1 VAEQIYDDLSKSNI
15 RQCVT
20 RRPPAFP
27 AGHYWYR
34 GRHHGSGHPPKWIN
48 RFVNGKNENGLQST
62 SEESASD
69 CVSADQNEVD
79 GFIRG

>member
-1 VAEQIYDDLSKSNI
+1 MALAILQNGLTDLLM
-15 RQCVT
+15 
-20 RRPPAFP
+20 
-27 AGHYWYR
+27 GE
-34 GRHHGSGHPPKWIN
+34 
-48 RFVNGKNENGLQST
+48 NENGLQST